1 MWPGPDRKNDAG
13 TALMERRISLVMGI
27 PIIVGVTGHRA
38 LREKDIPELRAKV
51 KKELEELA
59 SKCPHSELVMLNAA
73 ASGADQLCAEI
84 ALELGIRLVCPIP
97 FPVDEYR
104 KDFSEEE
111 TAVFDGLLRK
121 ADSVFPVPDIEA
133 APQEPSPKAY
143 RNFRYRQAGIYIA
156 RHSHVLLALWDGSAP
171 KRDGCGTA
179 EIVDFALAGSY
190 LPADGPALYHSG
202 KAVIHIPAPRE
213 ETDDAPRPRR
223 FLGEEQAFQEILEKT
238 DAFNRI
244 AGNESAPEEHL
255 LPEGSG
261 RDPLLKRMEELY
273 QSAETLSMKA
283 AGTYRRVLAA
293 LAVSGTVLTL
303 AFLLYDEAEL
313 CGMILLCGAMLVCAA
328 ACLRHAVRSDCHAR
342 YVDCRALAESL
353 RVQAFLRYAGSA
365 KPVADLFSWT
375 QLSENGWIA
384 AAMNA
389 VTIGDGPSEAHD
401 ISACW
406 AEDQRIYHE
415 KASRKKALMLERND
429 RLVKAAGIL
438 SIVLYLAVLL
448 FELTLGGLSLVP
460 GAAAVDLDFYRAG
473 FKIAL
478 GSLSA
483 ATLFASGYYGKLSLS
498 RQVSDHEK
506 MERFYKKIG
515 EQLALWGQSEELLT
529 RLAREEL
536 MENGNWCSY
545 QRDNAPDL
553 SI

>member
-1 MWPGPDRKNDAG
+1 
-13 TALMERRISLVMGI
+13 MGI

-38 LREKDIPELRAKV
+38 LREQDLPELREKV
-51 KKELEELA
+51 KKELEGLA
-59 SKCPHSELVMLNAA
+59 ARCPDSELVMLSAV
-73 ASGADQLCAEI
+73 ASGGDTVCAEC
-84 ALELGIRLVCPIP
+84 ALELGIRLICPLP
-97 FPVDEYR
+97 FPVEEYR

-111 TAVFDGLLRK
+111 AVVFDGLLSK
-121 ADSVFPVPDIEA
+121 ADAVFPVPDIEK
-133 APQEPSPKAY
+133 APDGASTGAY
-143 RNFRYRQAGIYIA
+143 RDFRYRQTGIYIA
-156 RHSHVLLALWDGSAP
+156 RHSHVLLALWDGGAP
-171 KRDGCGTA
+171 KPGGCGTA
-179 EIVDFALAGSY
+179 EAVDFALSGNY
-190 LPADGPALYHSG
+190 LPADGPALLHG
-202 KAVIHIPAPRE
+202 GTAVIQIPAPRDGA
-213 ETDDAPRPRR
+213 DDAPGPRR

-238 DAFNRI
+238 DAFNRL
-244 AGNESAPEEHL
+244 AGAESAPPEHL
-255 LPEGSG
+255 IPEDSG
-261 RDPLLKRMEELY
+261 GDPHLEKMETLY
-273 QSAETLSMKA
+273 QSAETISMKA

-375 QLSENGWIA
+375 QLSESGWIA

-389 VTIGDGPSEAHD
+389 VTVGEGPAETHD

-406 AEDQRIYHE
+406 VEDQRAYHE
-415 KASRKKALMLERND
+415 KASVKKARLLRRND
-429 RLVKAAGIL
+429 RLVKAAGVM
-438 SIVLYLAVLL
+438 STVLYLAVLL
-448 FELTLGGLSLVP
+448 FELTLGGLSPAQRL
-460 GAAAVDLDFYRAG
+460 AVDALNFYRAG

-515 EQLALWGQSEELLT
+515 GQLALWGQSEELLT